1 MLTIDKLKEY
11 GANVDE
17 GVKRCINDEGF
28 YLSLV
33 ETVIPDTRIDELEA
47 AINAKDYD
55 KAFEIAHALK
65 GLYGNIAI
73 SPIYDPVN
81 EMTELLRG
89 RTDTDYTRLLNEAKQ
104 QKKKLN
110 ELAAS

>member
-1 MLTIDKLKEY
+1 MLTIDKLREY

-33 ETVIPDTRIDELEA
+33 ETVIPDTRLDELEA
-47 AINAKDYD
+47 EIDKKDYD

-73 SPIYDPVN
+73 TPIFEPVSD
-81 EMTELLRG
+81 MTELLRS
-89 RTDTDYTRLLNEAKQ
+89 RTDTDYSRFINEAKQ
-104 QKKKLN
+104 QKQKLN
-110 ELAAS
+110 ELAAG